1 MTERLRGV
9 PLSFE
14 GFYRADFLGDNQ
26 WNIPGPEKTSGMP
39 PYCLR
44 WEYSKGSK
52 RGGGTIRQQGRHH
65 RQTVRRLRKTDCAQ
79 DSKLVQRPF
88 LKRWWASS
96 LSFPFQFVPYAPR
109 CTAARVQEAGS
120 LVFGSADAWLLWTVA
135 PE

>member
-52 RGGGTIRQQGRHH
+52 RGGGDHQATGE
-65 RQTVRRLRKTDCAQ
+65 APSAN
-79 DSKLVQRPF
+79 SKETQKDGLCPGF
-88 LKRWWASS
+88 
-96 LSFPFQFVPYAPR
+96 
-109 CTAARVQEAGS
+109 
-120 LVFGSADAWLLWTVA
+120 
-135 PE
+135 